1 MSHCAQYPYLNPTQF
16 NTLYTE
22 IRGKVW
28 KAPLLKDCDVSTYQ
42 SPFCPSDSSAAA
54 QAKDRSA
61 VGTSPSGC
69 WVVRVWKHL
78 SGCISAVQCILRH
91 VRQCNGCTVAY
102 RIVTVNHVRITKSV
116 LLVCQFGYSLTDHL
130 KTDLQVAL
138 SNWSQNFY
146 SSTAPSFAMDLWLS
160 PTACVFALFLLSDRP
175 SLSLVLTQV
184 SSF

>member
-69 WVVRVWKHL
+69 WVVRVWKHQHFVSL
-78 SGCISAVQCILRH
+78 RVHISCAVH
-91 VRQCNGCTVAY
+91 SEARQTMQWVHC
-102 RIVTVNHVRITKSV
+102 
-116 LLVCQFGYSLTDHL
+116 SL
-130 KTDLQVAL
+130 
-138 SNWSQNFY
+138 
-146 SSTAPSFAMDLWLS
+146 
-160 PTACVFALFLLSDRP
+160 
-175 SLSLVLTQV
+175 
-184 SSF
+184 